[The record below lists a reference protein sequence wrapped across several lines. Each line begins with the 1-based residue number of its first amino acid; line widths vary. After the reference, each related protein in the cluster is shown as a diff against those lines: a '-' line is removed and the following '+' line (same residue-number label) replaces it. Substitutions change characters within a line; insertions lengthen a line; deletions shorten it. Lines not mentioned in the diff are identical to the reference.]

1 MISSECVKVLLISW
15 MFSAVVVCSR
25 SGEIK
30 KMKSSP
36 IFNIRMNQ
44 ILHMGFRK
52 ESLPEK
58 GTRKSYKE
66 KTRSSWGRH
75 FKSFILNDF
84 HENSNVYR
92 PKDILRPQVQFLV
105 NGKPRN
111 TKWEKNQHI
120 TQEMENTIQKS
131 NPKSEGLKKSARNHR
146 NNKRNIFYIT
156 NAKING
162 KPKYLYHLDYI
173 RHNQKYEKYKIS
185 RY

>member
-1 MISSECVKVLLISW
+1 MKVLLISL

-25 SGEIK
+25 SGKIK

-36 IFNIRMNQ
+36 IFNIQINQ
-44 ILHMGFRK
+44 ISHMGFGK
-52 ESLPEK
+52 ELLPEK
-58 GTRKSYKE
+58 GTRKSFKE
-66 KTRSSWGRH
+66 KTRSSWGRL

-84 HENSNVYR
+84 HENSKVYR
-92 PKDILRPQVQFLV
+92 PKDILRPPVQFMV

-111 TKWEKNQHI
+111 TKWEKNQHL
-120 TQEMENTIQKS
+120 TQEMKNTIKKS
-131 NPKSEGLKKSARNHR
+131 NQKSEGLKKSTRNHR
-146 NNKRNIFYIT
+146 NNKRNIFYMT

-173 RHNQKYEKYKIS
+173 KHNEKYEKYKIS

>member
-1 MISSECVKVLLISW
+1 

-30 KMKSSP
+30 KLKSSP
-36 IFNIRMNQ
+36 IFNIRMNE
-44 ILHMGFRK
+44 ILHIGFRK
-52 ESLPEK
+52 ELLPEK
-58 GTRKSYKE
+58 GLRKSSKE
-66 KTRSSWGRH
+66 KKRSSWGRH

-92 PKDILRPQVQFLV
+92 PKDILRPPVQFMV

-111 TKWEKNQHI
+111 TKWEKNQQL
-120 TQEMENTIQKS
+120 TQEMKNTIKKS
-131 NPKSEGLKKSARNHR
+131 NRKSEGLKKSARNHK
-146 NNKRNIFYIT
+146 NNKRNIFYIA

-173 RHNQKYEKYKIS
+173 KHNQKYEKYKIN
-185 RY
+185 